1 MTREKEKRYK
11 TSELRFCVCVLTI
24 YPKTQQKA
32 LTYWI
37 TLVSWY
43 LQFPVRK
50 KSPTLMDST
59 LQPCLMV
66 TWDIVSSLPS
76 CLLQQK
82 FPGTPNDYKV
92 FYPESFCLHFE
103 QRFLHTQIIYLFH
116 SNFDHDHSKQY
127 SQRKYN
133 FWVRKKSVFVH

>member
-1 MTREKEKRYK
+1 MTRQKEKKYK
-11 TSELRFCVCVLTI
+11 TSELRFCVCVLAI

-66 TWDIVSSLPS
+66 TWDIVSSLPCS
-76 CLLQQK
+76 LVCFNRSFQGLQM
-82 FPGTPNDYKV
+82 TIMYV
-92 FYPESFCLHFE
+92 TL
-103 QRFLHTQIIYLFH
+103 RL
-116 SNFDHDHSKQY
+116 
-127 SQRKYN
+127 
-133 FWVRKKSVFVH
+133 SVSIVNSAFSVLI